1 MTARFEGKIL
11 RSTDKRPINFL
22 SPRHRN
28 HVDFRDPDCPL
39 HRIYVFV
46 SINVYIY
53 YIYQSIFKKTS
64 ILYPF
69 SHTSFHRFIFLVPFC
84 QLCLILWS
92 QKELRKAR
100 GSQVRS
106 SKRWPAKA
114 IEENSDA
121 SNDGLRCV
129 KSLPFCFPKK
139 HPTI

>member
-53 YIYQSIFKKTS
+53 YNLSINFQKNIYIISFFPHIISPFYLFGALLSIV
-64 ILYPF
+64 PD
-69 SHTSFHRFIFLVPFC
+69 LV
-84 QLCLILWS
+84 
-92 QKELRKAR
+92 
-100 GSQVRS
+100 V
-106 SKRWPAKA
+106 SKRVAKGKGIPSTLLQA
-114 IEENSDA
+114 MAGKSD
-121 SNDGLRCV
+121 
-129 KSLPFCFPKK
+129 
-139 HPTI
+139 